1 MNAELQVLQ
10 RQIDMDFGVY
20 QSKFSDLELARQSI
34 KQLQN
39 HQDDLNMILALFNK
53 LVDAKRK
60 QTMDKIVNVVS
71 YGLQKVFDNPEMKLV
86 VTEKLQR
93 NQKFYVLGYSD
104 GNGGVSTQWDEA
116 SGGVR
121 DVVILMLKVIFLT
134 ISSNRRFLV
143 MDESFSGLDADRREN
158 LIEFL
163 HELAEKFG
171 VQFFFVSHLDDLNA
185 AATDLFKITS
195 IDNGVQ
201 IKKVNA
207 GN

>member
-1 MNAELQVLQ
+1 MNQELQALQ
-10 RQIDMDFGVY
+10 RQVDMEFGVY
-20 QSKFSDLELARQSI
+20 QSKFTDLENARTQI
-34 KQLQN
+34 KSLQN
-39 HQDDLNMILALFNK
+39 HQDDLNMVLAMFNK
-53 LVDAKRK
+53 LVDEKRK

-86 VTEKLQR
+86 VTEKMQR
-93 NQKFYVLGYSD
+93 NQKFYVLGYTD

-158 LIEFL
+158 LIDFL
-163 HELAEKFG
+163 HELAEKFDM
-171 VQFFFVSHLDDLNA
+171 QFFFVSHLDDLNA
-185 AATDLFKITS
+185 AATDLFKIS
-195 IDNGVQ
+195 KQENGVQ
-201 IKKVNA
+201 IRKVNA
-207 GN
+207 G

>member
-1 MNAELQVLQ
+1 MA
-10 RQIDMDFGVY
+10 M
-20 QSKFSDLELARQSI
+20 
-34 KQLQN
+34 
-39 HQDDLNMILALFNK
+39 FNK
-53 LVDAKRK
+53 LIDEKRK

-71 YGLQKVFDNPEMKLV
+71 YGLQKVFENPEMKLV
-86 VTEKLQR
+86 VTEKMQR

-104 GNGGVSTQWDEA
+104 GGGGVSTQWDEA

-143 MDESFSGLDADRREN
+143 MDESFVGLDAQRREN

-163 HELAEKFG
+163 NELTAKFD

-185 AATDLFKITS
+185 AATDLFKISGNST
-195 IDNGVQ
+195 GVQ
-201 IKKVNA
+201 IKKQL
-207 GN
+207 

>member
-1 MNAELQVLQ
+1 MNQELQALQ
-10 RQIDMDFGVY
+10 RQIDMEFGVY
-20 QSKFSDLELARQSI
+20 QSKFTDLENARTQI
-34 KQLQN
+34 KSLQN
-39 HQDDLNMILALFNK
+39 QQDDLNMVLAMFNK
-53 LVDAKRK
+53 LVDEKRK

-86 VTEKLQR
+86 VTEKMQR
-93 NQKFYVLGYSD
+93 NQKFYVLGYTD

-158 LIEFL
+158 LIDFL
-163 HELAEKFG
+163 HELAEKFDM
-171 VQFFFVSHLDDLNA
+171 QFFFVSHLDDLNA
-185 AATDLFKITS
+185 AATDLFKILKQE
-195 IDNGVQ
+195 NGVQ
-201 IKKVNA
+201 IRKVNA
-207 GN
+207 G

>member
-1 MNAELQVLQ
+1 MNAELQMLQ
-10 RQIDMDFGVY
+10 RQIDMEFGVY
-20 QSKFSDLELARQSI
+20 QSKFQDLENARNKI
-34 KQLQN
+34 KEFQEK
-39 HQDDLNMILALFNK
+39 QDDLGMIQALFNK
-53 LVDAKRK
+53 LVDEKRK
-60 QTMDKIVNVVS
+60 QTMDKVVNVVS
-71 YGLQKVFDNPEMKLV
+71 YGLQKVFDNPEMQLV

-163 HELAEKFG
+163 HELADKFEM
-171 VQFFFVSHLDDLNA
+171 QFFFVSHLDDLNA
-185 AATDLFKITS
+185 AATDLFKIS
-195 IDNGVQ
+195 RGSLGVQ
-201 IKKVNA
+201 IKKVP
-207 GN
+207 

>member
-1 MNAELQVLQ
+1 MNQELQALQ
-10 RQIDMDFGVY
+10 RQIDMEFGVY
-20 QSKFSDLELARQSI
+20 QSKFNDLENARNQI
-34 KQLQN
+34 KSLQN
-39 HQDDLNMILALFNK
+39 QQDDLNMVMAMFNK
-53 LVDAKRK
+53 LIDEKRK

-71 YGLQKVFDNPEMKLV
+71 YGLQKVFENPEMKLV
-86 VTEKLQR
+86 VTEKMQR

-104 GNGGVSTQWDEA
+104 GGGGVSTQWDEA

-143 MDESFSGLDADRREN
+143 MDESFVGLDAQRREN

-163 HELAEKFG
+163 NELTAKFD

-185 AATDLFKITS
+185 AATDLFKISGSST
-195 IDNGVQ
+195 GVQ
-201 IKKVNA
+201 IKKQS
-207 GN
+207 

>member
-1 MNAELQVLQ
+1 MNQELQALQ
-10 RQIDMDFGVY
+10 RQIDMEFGVY
-20 QSKFSDLELARQSI
+20 QSKFNDLENARNQI
-34 KQLQN
+34 KSLQN
-39 HQDDLNMILALFNK
+39 QQDDLNMVMAMFNK
-53 LVDAKRK
+53 LIDEKRK

-71 YGLQKVFDNPEMKLV
+71 YGLQKVFENPEMKLV
-86 VTEKLQR
+86 VTEKMQR

-104 GNGGVSTQWDEA
+104 GGGGVSTQWDEA

-143 MDESFSGLDADRREN
+143 MDESFVGLDAQRREN

-163 HELAEKFG
+163 NELTAKFD

-185 AATDLFKITS
+185 AATDLFKISGNST
-195 IDNGVQ
+195 GVQ
-201 IKKVNA
+201 IKKQV
-207 GN
+207 

>member
-1 MNAELQVLQ
+1 MNAELQALQ
-10 RQIDMDFGVY
+10 RQIDMEFGIY
-20 QSKFSDLELARQSI
+20 QSKFADLENARQTI
-34 KQLQN
+34 QTITQK
-39 HQDDLNMILALFNK
+39 QDDLGMVLALFNK
-53 LVDAKRK
+53 LVDEKRK

-71 YGLQKVFDNPEMKLV
+71 YGLQKVFDNPDIKLV

-93 NQKFYVLGYSD
+93 NQKFYVIGYDD
-104 GNGGVSTQWDEA
+104 GSGGVSTQWDEA

-163 HELAEKFG
+163 HELADRFG

-185 AATDLFKITS
+185 AATDLFKIS
-195 IDNGVQ
+195 KHGSGVL
-201 IKKVNA
+201 ISKEN
-207 GN
+207 

>member
-1 MNAELQVLQ
+1 M
-10 RQIDMDFGVY
+10 
-20 QSKFSDLELARQSI
+20 
-34 KQLQN
+34 
-39 HQDDLNMILALFNK
+39 
-53 LVDAKRK
+53 
-60 QTMDKIVNVVS
+60 
-71 YGLQKVFDNPEMKLV
+71 

-185 AATDLFKITS
+185 AATDLFKITKAE
-195 IDNGVQ
+195 NGVQ
-201 IKKVNA
+201 IRKVNVS
-207 GN
+207 

>member
-1 MNAELQVLQ
+1 MTEELRSLQ
-10 RQIDMDFGVY
+10 RQLDMEFGVY
-20 QSKFSDLELARQSI
+20 QSKFADLENARESI
-34 KQLQN
+34 KQLQSQ
-39 HQDDLNMILALFNK
+39 QDDLNMIMAMFNK

-71 YGLQKVFDNPEMKLV
+71 YGLQKVFDNPEIKLV

-104 GNGGVSTQWDEA
+104 GSGGVSTQWDEA

-163 HELAEKFG
+163 HELAEKFDM
-171 VQFFFVSHLDDLNA
+171 QFFFVSHLDDLNA
-185 AATDLFKITS
+185 AATDLFKIQKAGTGVS
-195 IDNGVQ
+195 IQ
-201 IKKVNA
+201 KQS
-207 GN
+207 

>member
-1 MNAELQVLQ
+1 MNQELQELQ
-10 RQIDMDFGVY
+10 RQIDMEFGVY
-20 QSKFSDLELARQSI
+20 QSKFSDLENARSQI
-34 KQLQN
+34 KQLQQR
-39 HQDDLNMILALFNK
+39 QDDLNMVMAMFNK
-53 LVDAKRK
+53 LVDEKRK

-158 LIEFL
+158 LITFL
-163 HELAEKFG
+163 NELAEKFEM
-171 VQFFFVSHLDDLNA
+171 QFFFVSHLDDLNA
-185 AATDLFKITS
+185 AATDLFKIS
-195 IDNGVQ
+195 GQDGSVR
-201 IKKVNA
+201 IKKA
-207 GN
+207 S

>member
-1 MNAELQVLQ
+1 MNAELQALQ

-20 QSKFSDLELARQSI
+20 QSKFNDLETARTSI
-34 KQLQN
+34 QQL
-39 HQDDLNMILALFNK
+39 HSDQDDLNMVMAYFNK
-53 LVDAKRK
+53 LIDEKRK
-60 QTMDKIVNVVS
+60 QTMDKIVSVVS
-71 YGLQKVFDNPEMKLV
+71 YGLQKVFDNPEMKLEV
-86 VTEKLQR
+86 AERLQR

-104 GNGGVSTQWDEA
+104 GHGGISTQWDEA

-163 HELAEKFG
+163 HELADKFDM
-171 VQFFFVSHLDDLNA
+171 QFFFVSHLDDLNA
-185 AATDLFKITS
+185 AATDLFKITAAGE
-195 IDNGVQ
+195 GVV
-201 IKKVNA
+201 IRKVE
-207 GN
+207 G

>member
-1 MNAELQVLQ
+1 MNQELQALQ
-10 RQIDMDFGVY
+10 RQIDMEFGVY
-20 QSKFSDLELARQSI
+20 QSKFNDLENARNQI
-34 KQLQN
+34 KSLQN
-39 HQDDLNMILALFNK
+39 QQDDLNMVMAMFNK
-53 LVDAKRK
+53 LIDEKRK

-71 YGLQKVFDNPEMKLV
+71 YGLQKVFENPEMKLV
-86 VTEKLQR
+86 VTEKMQR

-104 GNGGVSTQWDEA
+104 GGGGVSTQWDEA

-143 MDESFSGLDADRREN
+143 MDESFVGLDAQRREN

-163 HELAEKFG
+163 NELTTKFD

-185 AATDLFKITS
+185 AATDLFKISGSST
-195 IDNGVQ
+195 GVQ
-201 IKKVNA
+201 IKKQL
-207 GN
+207 

>member
-1 MNAELQVLQ
+1 MNQELQSLQ
-10 RQIDMDFGVY
+10 RQIDMEFGVY
-20 QSKFSDLELARQSI
+20 QSKFTDLENARTQI
-34 KQLQN
+34 KSLQN
-39 HQDDLNMILALFNK
+39 HQDDLNMVLAMFNK
-53 LVDAKRK
+53 LVDEKRK

-86 VTEKLQR
+86 VTEKMQR
-93 NQKFYVLGYSD
+93 NQKFYVLGYTD

-158 LIEFL
+158 LIDFL
-163 HELAEKFG
+163 HELAEKFDM
-171 VQFFFVSHLDDLNA
+171 QFFFVSHLDDLNA
-185 AATDLFKITS
+185 AATDLFKILKQE
-195 IDNGVQ
+195 NGVQ
-201 IKKVNA
+201 IRKVNA
-207 GN
+207 G

>member
-1 MNAELQVLQ
+1 MNEELQALQ
-10 RQIDMDFGVY
+10 RQIDMEFGVY
-20 QSKFSDLELARQSI
+20 QSKFADLENARNTVVRLQSD
-34 KQLQN
+34 
-39 HQDDLNMILALFNK
+39 QDDLNLVMAYFNK
-53 LVDAKRK
+53 LVDEKRK
-60 QTMDKIVNVVS
+60 QTMDRIVNVVS
-71 YGLQKVFDNPEMKLV
+71 YGLQKVFDNPEMNLV

-158 LIEFL
+158 LIQFL
-163 HELAEKFG
+163 HELSDKFDM
-171 VQFFFVSHLDDLNA
+171 QFFFVSHLDDLNA
-185 AATDLFKITS
+185 AATDLFRISKV
-195 IDNGVQ
+195 DGGVT
-201 IKKVNA
+201 IRKSVVS
-207 GN
+207 

>member
-1 MNAELQVLQ
+1 MNQELQQLQ
-10 RQIDMDFGVY
+10 RQIDMEFGVY
-20 QSKFSDLELARQSI
+20 QSKFADLENARAQIQS
-34 KQLQN
+34 LQSQ
-39 HQDDLNMILALFNK
+39 QDDLNMIMAMFNK

-71 YGLQKVFDNPEMKLV
+71 YGLQKVFDNPEMQLV
-86 VTEKLQR
+86 VTEKMQR

-134 ISSNRRFLV
+134 LSSNRRFLV
-143 MDESFSGLDADRREN
+143 MDESFAGLDAERREN

-163 HELAEKFG
+163 HELASKFEM
-171 VQFFFVSHLDDLNA
+171 QFFFVSHLDDLNA
-185 AATDLFKITS
+185 AATDLFKIS
-195 IDNGVQ
+195 KSDAKVQ
-201 IKKVNA
+201 IKKVNVS
-207 GN
+207 

>member
-1 MNAELQVLQ
+1 MNTELQMLQ
-10 RQIDMDFGVY
+10 RQIDMEFGVY
-20 QSKFSDLELARQSI
+20 QSKFQDLENARNKI
-34 KQLQN
+34 KEFQEK
-39 HQDDLNMILALFNK
+39 QDDLGMIQALFNK
-53 LVDAKRK
+53 LVDEKRK
-60 QTMDKIVNVVS
+60 QTMDKVVNVVS
-71 YGLQKVFDNPEMKLV
+71 YGLQKVFDNPEMQLV

-163 HELAEKFG
+163 HELADKFEM
-171 VQFFFVSHLDDLNA
+171 QFFFVSHLDDLNA
-185 AATDLFKITS
+185 AATDLFKIS
-195 IDNGVQ
+195 RGSSGVQ
-201 IKKVNA
+201 IKKVP
-207 GN
+207 